1 MADQRRD
8 VDTAACARHLA
19 DSERLARYRS
29 RLQDSLTDPP
39 VADAF
44 EAWQR
49 YVRER
54 HGDVFATLATADG
67 DRSIGGDDRS
77 TVGDDRPTGEVDQSL
92 AEVSQRNDDVARDL
106 FVETLAFDYL
116 LTEILD
122 AVERAFECTVTR
134 SLASDAA
141 IPFTPNFEAVHES
154 ISSHLDTGTADAG
167 GDFET
172 WASTFAR
179 EASSRD
185 VALLH
190 RECVSPLARRA
201 FGRYDTPQGLA
212 ALAVDS
218 AFDGGS
224 PYDGT
229 QTRDETPA
237 SDETPA
243 HHETSI
249 AADRPPA
256 DLPLVVDPGCGAG
269 AFLAAT
275 ATRYVDALVENPLN
289 ADGSHGTPIQAI
301 FDAVR
306 GFDVSP
312 TAVRASRLALVL
324 AVRPLLAAADGSPTV
339 APRVVLGDAV
349 DATADD
355 PPLDGRRADVLLANP
370 PWLTWDSLPEGA
382 KDRWRAGPFEEAG
395 LELFDHTGADARLGY
410 ANDDLSVPYALTCLH
425 RLLRDGGRA
434 ALVLKRDLL
443 TGPAG
448 ARLRRPQVGQR
459 SITYDRVHDFG
470 SLSPFTD
477 VDAGTA
483 LFSLRLSPD
492 DGRSP
497 FPTGEGIPTCRWT
510 DAPATTSARYVDRS
524 DGTSAFESLTRMWAS
539 FDRVET
545 RLVPAD
551 PENPTSP
558 WIRADAERSAL
569 GSSPYRIRHGVKDDA
584 KAVYA
589 LDRQTIEKQE
599 LESEHVFPYLK
610 SKHIVK
616 YGLFGHDLQ
625 LVPQRQAG
633 EDNERELKQEAPATY
648 AYLDA
653 HRERL
658 TDRGSS
664 WFDDGPFY
672 SLFGLGSYTW
682 STYKVV
688 WCRLGFKPHFTVV
701 STVSDPLVGEKPVIP
716 GDHCMFVGTD
726 DEDEAHYLCALLN
739 SAPYQR
745 CLRTISSGGK
755 SSLSKSTVERLALPE
770 WRSRPRQRQLAE
782 LSQRAHAIVPD
793 HVDCSKRAYNRKTI
807 PELQAVQTDIDR
819 TAEQFLSVLDE
830 HPSPEGERTGPT
842 DGDDE

>member
-1 MADQRRD
+1 MADQRQD
-8 VDTAACARHLA
+8 VDTGACARHLA
-19 DSERLARYRS
+19 DSERLNRYRS
-29 RLQDSLTDPP
+29 RLRDSLTDPP

-54 HGDVFATLATADG
+54 HGDVFATLATADRDQSTGDG
-67 DRSIGGDDRS
+67 DRGTEPNTDIA
-77 TVGDDRPTGEVDQSL
+77 QSN
-92 AEVSQRNDDVARDL
+92 ADIAQSNTDVARDL

-122 AVERAFECTVTR
+122 AVERQFECTVTR
-134 SLASDAA
+134 PLTADAA
-141 IPFTPNFEAVHES
+141 VPFGPNFEAVHES
-154 ISSHLDTGTADAG
+154 LSPLLDSGTADAG
-167 GDFET
+167 RDFDT
-172 WASTFAR
+172 QASTFAR

-218 AFDGGS
+218 AFDADS
-224 PYDGT
+224 PRDGIE
-229 QTRDETPA
+229 TRDEI
-237 SDETPA
+237 PA
-243 HHETSI
+243 HHETRT
-249 AADRPPA
+249 APDRPPA
-256 DLPLVVDPGCGAG
+256 NLPLTVDPGCGAG
-269 AFLAAT
+269 AFLAAA
-275 ATRYVDALVENPLN
+275 ATRFADDLAENPPN
-289 ADGSHGTPIQAI
+289 ADSSHRNVIQTI

-312 TAVRASRLALVL
+312 TAVRASRLSLVL

-410 ANDDLSVPYALTCLH
+410 ANDDLSVPFVLTCLH
-425 RLLRDGGRA
+425 RLLRGGGRA

-470 SLSPFTD
+470 SLSPFPD

-497 FPTGEGIPTCRWT
+497 FPTAEGIPTCRWT
-510 DAPATTSARYVDRS
+510 NARATSSTRRIDRS
-524 DGTSAFESLTRMWAS
+524 DGTSAFASLARMRAS
-539 FDRVET
+539 FGRAET

-551 PENPTSP
+551 PDDPTSP

-584 KAVYA
+584 KSVYA
-589 LDRQTIEKQE
+589 LDRETIEEQE
-599 LESEHVFPYLK
+599 LESEHIFPYLK

-633 EDNERELKQEAPATY
+633 EDNERELQQEAPATY

-658 TDRGSS
+658 IDRGSS

-682 STYKVV
+682 AAYKVV

-701 STVSDPLVGEKPVIP
+701 STVFDPIIGEKPVIP

-745 CLRTISSGGK
+745 CLRDISSGGK

-770 WRSRPRQRQLAE
+770 WQARPRQRQLAE
-782 LSQRAHAIVPD
+782 LSQRAHAIVPN
-793 HVDCSKRAYNRKTI
+793 HVDCSKRAYNQKTI

-819 TAEQFLSVLDE
+819 TAEQFLSALQDR
-830 HPSPEGERTGPT
+830 PSPEGERTGPT